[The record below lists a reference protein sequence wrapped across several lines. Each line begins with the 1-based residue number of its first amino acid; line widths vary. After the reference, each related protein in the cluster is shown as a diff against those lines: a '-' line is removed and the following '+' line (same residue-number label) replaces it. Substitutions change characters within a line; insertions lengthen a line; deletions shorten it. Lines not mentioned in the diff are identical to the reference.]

1 MGNMKENLKTV
12 YYATYI
18 PKLSLYYCCGPMFPN
33 LEPYSYSKI
42 IEIRTKP
49 FQKKVLFF
57 QIDCKGYRVKY
68 DECKRMDAWTDRRE
82 GRNNDV

>member
-1 MGNMKENLKTV
+1 MDNMKENLKTV

-49 FQKKVLFF
+49 F
-57 QIDCKGYRVKY
+57 
-68 DECKRMDAWTDRRE
+68 
-82 GRNNDV
+82 